1 MESLKFVPFNSMI
14 HPGFWSELTKVKL
27 DVSGLKEEPLDIC
40 GTFTTS
46 DPPGG
51 PLSPRLSVEWNA
63 FEKNIKTNW
72 NCLAVRG
79 QVVIKNTVEAFK
91 KEDKAAFIRNGAE
104 SLWRSIVDGSW
115 LENPEMLTTFSI
127 LMFADLKKYMFYYW
141 FSFPAFNI
149 PASVGLKQSAKIT
162 DVLNGN
168 QIENLCKC
176 VREGSEGDHRIYN
189 LYVLEADDQIS
200 RASLSD
206 LKTRDSSRLLV
217 TVADPSSSPSHPGW
231 SLRNLVVALSLTLP
245 EKVAG
250 LRLVCLR
257 TPIKEGQLSIDSSL
271 VLTLSLTTAG
281 PASLEMPGAVGWEK
295 NEKGQLGPRL
305 ANMRSS
311 MDPVR
316 IAETSVDLNL
326 KLMKWR
332 LVPELDLVKI
342 QNTRCLLLGSGTLGC
357 GVARTLLGW
366 GVRNITMLDS
376 GKVSYSNPVRQS
388 LFTFKDCLEGGR
400 PKATAAA
407 EHLREIFPG
416 VKCEGREL
424 AIPMPGHSATGAL
437 LEQAR
442 TNYLELE
449 QLVRDHDIIFL
460 LMDSRE
466 SRWLPTALAALHPVS
481 NSILLIF

>member
-14 HPGFWSELTKVKL
+14 HPGFWTELSKVKL

-51 PLSPRLSVEWNA
+51 NLSPRLSIEWNA

-72 NCLAVRG
+72 NCFAVRG
-79 QVVIKNTVEAFK
+79 KVVIKNTVEAFK
-91 KEDKAAFIRNGAE
+91 KEDKAAFIRHGAE
-104 SLWRSIVDGSW
+104 ALWTSILDGSW
-115 LENPEMLTTFSI
+115 LENPEQLTTFSI

-141 FSFPAFNI
+141 FSFPAFNL
-149 PASVGLKQSAKIT
+149 PASVGLKQSDKII

-176 VREGSEGDHRIYN
+176 VREGDHRIYN
-189 LYVLEADDQIS
+189 LYLLEADDQI
-200 RASLSD
+200 RRVSLTE
-206 LKTRDSSRLLV
+206 LKDGDSSRLLL

-231 SLRNLVVALSLTLP
+231 SLRNLVVALTVSLP
-245 EKVAG
+245 HKVAG

-257 TPIKEGQLSIDSSL
+257 THIKAGQLSLDSSL
-271 VLTLSLTTAG
+271 VLSLSSAG
-281 PASLEMPGAVGWEK
+281 PACQEMPGAVGWEK

-316 IAETSVDLNL
+316 IAESSVDLNL

-332 LVPELDLVKI
+332 LVPDLDLLKI

-424 AIPMPGHSATGAL
+424 AIPMPGHTATGAL

-442 TNYLELE
+442 NNYLELE
-449 QLVRDHDIIFL
+449 QLVKDHDVIFL

-481 NSILLIF
+481 VRISKK